1 MEKMPS
7 KENKDNVSS
16 SDYVT
21 VYSENYDD
29 ITKVSI
35 ENSEGGFVI
44 VKNDKGWFSTDND
57 KIELGSDKVD
67 SLLMSVSTVVGN
79 VIDENPKTLTIT
91 DFPHRLQ
98 KLSTSF
104 PTEKDKLYSR
114 QHGCHRLRLLYEDGR
129 FRHGLSYT
137 GI

>member
-1 MEKMPS
+1 MLRNIIIGVIVLAVLTGLYILVEKMPS

-79 VIDENPKTLTIT
+79 VIDENPKTF
-91 DFPHRLQ
+91 DDYGFSAPSA
-98 KLSTSF
+98 KVEYELS
-104 PTEKDKLYSR
+104 
-114 QHGCHRLRLLYEDGR
+114 DGKR
-129 FRHGLSYT
+129 
-137 GI
+137 